1 MGRVTGHLYRIVGS
15 TVDGS
20 AEYLRIRHRHYIET
34 EAGLHGLILG
44 TTLIPALW
52 KCSIIPLKFGYRF
65 LFMVK
70 THRFPVLASTV

>member
-1 MGRVTGHLYRIVGS
+1 MGRGTGHPYRIVGS
-15 TVDGS
+15 SVGDS
-20 AEYLRIRHRHYIET
+20 AEYLKIRHRHYMEP
-34 EAGLHGLILG
+34 EAGLHGLMLG

-70 THRFPVLASTV
+70 THRLPVLASTV